1 METFLILYAL
11 FFVLVCIGKGISGV
25 GKSVNKALP
34 EYKKGDDIKVSYDF
48 KHAADPH
55 ELFASQERM
64 LLDAIKEK
72 EKEESQANDFIEKNR
87 ITSKIINLRLSLGWL
102 RTYYEEFVE
111 AND

>member
-11 FFVLVCIGKGISGV
+11 FFVFVCISKGISGV
-25 GKSVNKALP
+25 GKSVNKALS

-72 EKEESQANDFIEKNR
+72 EESQANDFMERNC
-87 ITSKIINLRLSLGWL
+87 ITSKIINLRLSVN
-102 RTYYEEFVE
+102 F
-111 AND
+111 N